1 MPKTLGFWI
10 PTALICLATLGG
22 GIMDLSHNPDLV
34 TIMAHLGYPTYL
46 MTLLGAWKIAGVI
59 AILAPG
65 TPRLKEWA
73 YAGLFF
79 DLSGAVV
86 SHLAAGDSFPV
97 PPVVLLVLTGVS
109 YFLRP
114 ESRRLAGPV
123 V

>member
-1 MPKTLGFWI
+1 MTKTLGFWI

-22 GIMDLSHNPDLV
+22 GFMDLSHNPELV
-34 TIMAHLGYPTYL
+34 TIMSHLGYPAYF
-46 MTLLGAWKIAGVI
+46 MTLLGVWKILGVI

-86 SHLAAGDSFPV
+86 SHLAAGDAFPV
-97 PPVVLLVLTGVS
+97 PPVVLLLLTVAS
-109 YFLRP
+109 YALRP
-114 ESRRLAGPV
+114 DSRRLAGPV